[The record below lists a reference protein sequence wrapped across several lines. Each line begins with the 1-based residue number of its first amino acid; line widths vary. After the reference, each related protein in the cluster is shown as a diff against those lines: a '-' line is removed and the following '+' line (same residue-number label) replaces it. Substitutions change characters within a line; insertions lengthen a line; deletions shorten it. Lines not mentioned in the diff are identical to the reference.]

1 MNSLLRAPLAFILL
15 ALLIAPVMEA
25 SESRV
30 SVVRVPDGGIQPQA
44 QIDSSG
50 RVHLIYFN
58 GDPAHGDAFYV
69 CSEDDGKN
77 FSKPIR
83 VNSQPGSVIAI
94 GTVRG
99 PHLALGRNDR
109 VHVAWMGS
117 GVAEPKLAGNQ
128 PPMLYT
134 RLSEKGDAFEPQRN
148 VIREH
153 PGLNGGGSIA
163 ADRNGNVYVAWHAP
177 ETLGAGEADRHVWV
191 ARSTDDGSSFAP
203 ETDFTPG
210 DLGAC
215 GCCGM
220 KAFTSDRGDLFML
233 YRSACETIHRD
244 MFLVGS
250 HDGGKTVTSTKLAP
264 WEASVCVMSTASICS
279 TSDGGAEA
287 AVEQQGNIIL
297 FDIPPGQL
305 VPKRLLPMPGADRNR
320 KHPSIAVNHDGETLV
335 AWSEGTGWARGG
347 RLVWQSF
354 DRNQQPIQNSAIDGL
369 LVWDAP
375 AVVATHDGHFLL
387 FY

>member
-1 MNSLLRAPLAFILL
+1 MKPILRL
-15 ALLIAPVMEA
+15 ALVGVVLALFAA
-25 SESRV
+25 STYAASDSLVTTIRL
-30 SVVRVPDGGIQPQA
+30 PDSGVQPQA
-44 QIDSSG
+44 LADAKG
-50 RVHLIYFN
+50 RIHLIYFM

-69 CSEDDGKN
+69 CSDDDGKT

-117 GVAEPKLAGNQ
+117 SSAEPKLGGNQ

-148 VIREH
+148 VIH
-153 PGLNGGGSIA
+153 DYPGLNGGGSIA

-177 ETLGAGEADRHVWV
+177 DVLGAGEADRHVWV
-191 ARSTDDGSSFAP
+191 ARSSDDGNSFAP

-233 YRSACETIHRD
+233 YRSASQTIHRD
-244 MFLVGS
+244 IFLVGS
-250 HDGGKTVTSTKLAP
+250 HDSGKTLTSTKLAP
-264 WEASVCVMSTASICS
+264 WEASVCVMSTASMCS
-279 TSDGGAEA
+279 TPDGGAEA
-287 AVEQQGNIIL
+287 AVEQQGNIVL

-305 VPKRLLPMPGADRNR
+305 APKRSLPMPGTDRNR
-320 KHPSIAVNHDGETLV
+320 KHPSIAANHDGQTLV

-347 RLVWQSF
+347 RIVWQTF
-354 DRNQQPIQNSAIDGL
+354 DENQQPMQKSAVDGL
-369 LVWDAP
+369 PVWDAP